1 MSIATSKMRGPQCM
15 GTTPRRCAMVMVWDP
30 SCWWIDG
37 VLMLSAFFGGG
48 EVSHG
53 CFKVFI
59 FVRVFLLRFGRL
71 KETGGKLYNDES

>member
-37 VLMLSAFFGGG
+37 VLMLSAFLGGG
-48 EVSHG
+48 S
-53 CFKVFI
+53 
-59 FVRVFLLRFGRL
+59 
-71 KETGGKLYNDES
+71 ESWLFQSFYICQGFSTQIWQAQRNWR